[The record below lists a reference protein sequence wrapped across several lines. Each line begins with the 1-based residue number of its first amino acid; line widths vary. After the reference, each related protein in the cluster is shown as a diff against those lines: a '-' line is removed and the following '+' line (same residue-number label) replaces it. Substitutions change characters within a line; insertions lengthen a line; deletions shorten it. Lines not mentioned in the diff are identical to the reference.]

1 MTEKKNKILFLIL
14 AIGLLI
20 ILLYGLTQI
29 FEKHSKPEITVD
41 NLMDR
46 GKSMNEK
53 NSPDYSAFDTPQVLA
68 FLFHPRP
75 DHSSPPGNAVE
86 MSIPVDDDV
95 TIGANIFTADKKA
108 PTILFFHGN
117 GEIVSDYNDLGPIY
131 NKLGINFFPVDYRG
145 YGKSTGSPTVSAM
158 MKDCHV
164 IFKFAK
170 NWLNDNGYT
179 GPFIIMGRSLGS
191 ASVLELAANYEESVD
206 ALIVESGFAYAL
218 PLLKLLGI
226 NTNAL
231 GLKEDGFSNSEKI
244 KKFKKPTLVIHAEF
258 DHIIPF
264 SDGQALYEA
273 CPASDKTFLKIPD
286 ANHNTIFAYGINEYM
301 NAVKTIV
308 DSLSN
313 KRD

>member
-1 MTEKKNKILFLIL
+1 MAEKKNKILFLISISAL
-14 AIGLLI
+14 FI
-20 ILLYGLTQI
+20 ILVYGL
-29 FEKHSKPEITVD
+29 FRMVEKGGNPEVT
-41 NLMDR
+41 NTKMNNR
-46 GKSMNEK
+46 GGSMNNK
-53 NSPDYSAFDTPQVLA
+53 NSADYSAFDKPQVLA

-75 DHSSPPGNAVE
+75 DHGSPSGDAE
-86 MSIPVDDDV
+86 ELAIPVNDNV
-95 TIGANIFTADKKA
+95 KIGAKVFTADKNA

-117 GEIVSDYNDLGPIY
+117 GEIVSDYDDLAPMY
-131 NKLGINFFPVDYRG
+131 NRLGINFFPVDYRG

-170 NWLNDNGYT
+170 DWLKDNGYT

-191 ASVLELAANYEESVD
+191 ASALELAANYEDSID
-206 ALIVESGFAYAL
+206 ALIIESGFAYAL

-226 NTNAL
+226 NTDAL

-244 KKFKKPTLVIHAEF
+244 KNFKKPTLVIHAEF

-264 SDGQALYEA
+264 TDGQALYEA
-273 CPASDKTFLKIPD
+273 CPAADKKFLKIPD

-301 NAVKTIV
+301 GAVKNHV
-308 DSLSN
+308 DKLG
-313 KRD
+313 K